1 MRLVRP
7 LAALMLL
14 ALATAPA
21 VAQGRGDAIARLEAA
36 RARSP
41 QNAAA
46 LRALGVAYYKAQ
58 RYKDAL
64 PVLDQARRLNPRDGV
79 SAVYTGM
86 AAEQTGDLTVARNA
100 YETYLRV
107 GTSRRAK
114 NDVRTRLVGLARQ
127 EAIAAA
133 KAAVANEARLS
144 QTPGNPLTV
153 AVPPFRFTGSD
164 STLKPLERGIADL
177 LITDLSVSSRI
188 TVVERDRMQALA
200 DEIRLSQSER
210 VDAATAVRAGKLIQA
225 GTLVNGVIQQTGATM
240 VTLDASLV
248 NVANGNIGPAASAN
262 NTLDQI
268 FDMEKRIVFQLYDR
282 IGVTLTPAERQ
293 RVERRPTTNLQAFL
307 SYSRGLQ
314 AIDDGRFQDAAR
326 FFDNARSLD
335 PGCGAATARFQAAQ
349 AATQAA
355 NSPVTTATIEAGLT
369 GAESQVVQAADR
381 GSSAPTSNALEEA
394 ARRAAQTVNPPATNL
409 AVGSGST
416 TVTSAPPERDAPSS
430 GTGTDTPNRTGQVI
444 IVIRRP

>member
-164 STLKPLERGIADL
+164 SALKPLERGIADL

-314 AIDDGRFQDAAR
+314 AIDDGRFQDASR
-326 FFDNARSLD
+326 FFENARLLD
-335 PGCGAATARFQAAQ
+335 PGFGAASDRAAAVQASIQ
-349 AATQAA
+349 GGQQ
-355 NSPVTTATIEAGLT
+355 VTTTTIEAGLT

>member
-36 RARSP
+36 RARGP

-314 AIDDGRFQDAAR
+314 AIDDGRFQDASR
-326 FFDNARSLD
+326 FFENARLLD
-335 PGCGAATARFQAAQ
+335 PGFGAASDRAAAVQASIQ
-349 AATQAA
+349 GGQQ
-355 NSPVTTATIEAGLT
+355 VTTTTIEAGLT